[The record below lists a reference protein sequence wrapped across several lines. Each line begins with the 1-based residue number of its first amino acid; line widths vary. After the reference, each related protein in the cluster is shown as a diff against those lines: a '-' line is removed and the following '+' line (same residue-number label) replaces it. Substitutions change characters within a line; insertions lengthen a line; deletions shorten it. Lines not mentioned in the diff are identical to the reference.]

1 MISPR
6 LDVDYDLAI
15 TESSKS
21 VLLEVMTILGEYR
34 ECLVLIGGWGPYF
47 FLSKNPTAPPAA
59 GFGAQSAPFR
69 HIGSIDID
77 IAVNPEKITGEEYKT
92 IVRLLEERDG
102 SSRWMFDLTTYVPP
116 TLPWLNI
123 NPATAPSNALD
134 AVGAGQAREP

>member
-47 FLSKNPTAPPAA
+47 LLSKNPTAPPAA

-92 IVRLLEERDG
+92 IVRLLEERGYKPDPEIKYRLNRAVPG
-102 SSRWMFDLTTYVPP
+102 LPAPIGIDFLTTQPP
-116 TLPWLNI
+116 LI
-123 NPATAPSNALD
+123 
-134 AVGAGQAREP
+134 